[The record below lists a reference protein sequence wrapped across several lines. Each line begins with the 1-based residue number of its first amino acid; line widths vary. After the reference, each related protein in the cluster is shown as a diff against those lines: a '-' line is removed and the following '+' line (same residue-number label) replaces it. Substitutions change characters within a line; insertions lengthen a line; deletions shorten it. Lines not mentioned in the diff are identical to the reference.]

1 MLSNLLRLLA
11 LLILALVGLFM
22 LCVPV
27 SKAHAD
33 TREES
38 CSFQAETKG
47 PLAQVQLP
55 DSPPEKSLH
64 FFVGTDEEKHL

>member
-33 TREES
+33 THEQS
-38 CSFQAETKG
+38 GGSQILDG
-47 PLAQVQLP
+47 PGPRQVQP
-55 DSPPEKSLH
+55 SDFPKKGLH
-64 FFVGTDEEKHL
+64 FFVGTDGEKHL